1 MPEHAAINP
10 VFLEGW
16 IHGFADTALVTEI
29 EVRPTKATR
38 AVSRRRNE
46 GLSEDL
52 ISASLLTGGNRMS
65 KIAGRNDASGLRVL
79 LSQQTISRRGLL
91 LSSLAGATSLAL
103 AGGSRYGMAADSS
116 LRSLTYSGQRWGMVQ
131 EGMAPQF
138 AEATGVEVEVVTFP
152 ISQGYARILNALGI
166 GSSEYDVID
175 LDYGILAQVANRLE
189 PLDPYVESDW
199 PTRPTTRAPYR
210 PTSVGSIGSTGSGS
224 VRAPPTE
231 LPTTATPSS
240 DFTERMSSRRP
251 ASRPH
256 RRPGTRCWRWPRSSR
271 SIPPPASSTAS
282 PPTASAESFLST
294 LFGQMLFSYGGNWL
308 DENNAPTLTTPEA
321 EEALSMIEKLMP
333 YADPSVVNAGD
344 NETISVMA
352 SGVAVYAPN
361 AWGNNAFTNPQL
373 NDLAEVTKAVI
384 VPRGAV
390 PNGKNS
396 PLMGGFGLVIPATAK
411 NKEAAWKF
419 IQFLTSKDNMK
430 AYVEFSGQP
439 ARIDALKEYA
449 SVAPMFSALADSLP
463 NGVYQ
468 PGWLRDQSGFYQ
480 ALGTQVSLVMT
491 GQQSVS
497 RGVAAGTGR
506 LHCGAQEIRRH
517 EIAVVALHV
526 GIATSTRASAK
537 TRGRPAAAATA
548 QSRLVSGRPCRS
560 LPADHDLSAGFRA
573 VDVPA
578 QLSLPDQRSAF
589 VGLDNY
595 IALFRTSLLARSV
608 LRTLEFAAGSLSSSS
623 PRLRTERCCCITI
636 ALDSEF
642 SGFCW
647 SCRSCHPG
655 SCRANLVIHV
665 RSEHRDLPVFGLIPW
680 AFGSAMA
687 IGREYCDACGN
698 HCQRVGMDAVRLS
711 SLCRRNEEC
720 FTFDFWRRR

>member
-1 MPEHAAINP
+1 
-10 VFLEGW
+10 
-16 IHGFADTALVTEI
+16 
-29 EVRPTKATR
+29 
-38 AVSRRRNE
+38 
-46 GLSEDL
+46 
-52 ISASLLTGGNRMS
+52 MS

-103 AGGSRYGMAADSS
+103 AGGSRYAMAADSS

-138 AEATGVEVEVVTFP
+138 SEATGVEVEVVTFP

-175 LDYGILAQVANRLE
+175 LDYGILAQIANRLE
-189 PLDPYVESDW
+189 PLDPYVESDSAYATDYEGAV
-199 PTRPTTRAPYR
+199 PANVRGLYRFDGERLGQGTTYGIANDSNTQLGFYR
-210 PTSVGSIGSTGSGS
+210 TDVFEKAGIET
-224 VRAPPTE
+224 PPKTWDEVLAVAKE
-231 LPTTATPSS
+231 LTVDTPAGKQYGFTTNGKRGIFS
-240 DFTERMSSRRP
+240 
-251 ASRPH
+251 
-256 RRPGTRCWRWPRSSR
+256 
-271 SIPPPASSTAS
+271 
-282 PPTASAESFLST
+282 ST

-321 EEALSMIEKLMP
+321 EEALSMIEKLMS

-344 NETISVMA
+344 NETINAMA

-419 IQFLTSKDNMK
+419 IQFLTRKDNMK

-439 ARIDALKEYA
+439 ARVDALKEYA
-449 SVAPMFSALADSLP
+449 STAPMFSALADSLP

-491 GQQSVS
+491 GQKSVS
-497 RGVAAGTGR
+497 EA
-506 LHCGAQEIRRH
+506 LQQAQEDCT
-517 EIAVVALHV
+517 AVLK
-526 GIATSTRASAK
+526 R
-537 TRGRPAAAATA
+537 
-548 QSRLVSGRPCRS
+548 SG
-560 LPADHDLSAGFRA
+560 D
-573 VDVPA
+573 
-578 QLSLPDQRSAF
+578 
-589 VGLDNY
+589 
-595 IALFRTSLLARSV
+595 
-608 LRTLEFAAGSLSSSS
+608 
-623 PRLRTERCCCITI
+623 
-636 ALDSEF
+636 
-642 SGFCW
+642 
-647 SCRSCHPG
+647 
-655 SCRANLVIHV
+655 
-665 RSEHRDLPVFGLIPW
+665 
-680 AFGSAMA
+680 MK
-687 IGREYCDACGN
+687 
-698 HCQRVGMDAVRLS
+698 
-711 SLCRRNEEC
+711 
-720 FTFDFWRRR
+720 